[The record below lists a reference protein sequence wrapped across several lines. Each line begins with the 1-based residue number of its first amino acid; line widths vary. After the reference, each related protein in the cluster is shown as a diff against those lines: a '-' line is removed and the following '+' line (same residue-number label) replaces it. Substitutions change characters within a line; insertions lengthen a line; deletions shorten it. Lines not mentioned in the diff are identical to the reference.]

1 MKKIDIYFYNRNAPD
16 ESMSLIETKHDSV
29 KVNIY
34 MINMDGQFST
44 YNLVKELK
52 KLKSIIGLYNDLK
65 RINIIFEKDLN
76 ESIILTVVTKL
87 HDILYSYL
95 NRKEQ
100 EIKLYNVTDK
110 VQEMMKVLTSYK
122 DIVMDPNKTS
132 TSYLEWVRKNVPSN
146 YNIEIMSEGFPL
158 VEAVGRGS
166 QHPYYFVFISP
177 KEVDENK
184 TDIYMVGKAITYDT
198 GGLSVKTSH
207 MHEMK
212 TDMTGSAIVLSV
224 LNLLNTVSTNN
235 IFLLLPIVENMIGPA
250 ATKPGTVV
258 QTRLGKTVEIID
270 TDAEGRLCI
279 ADCME
284 YIEKILRDNKR
295 REMSLILDIAT
306 LTGNAT
312 RITYTISSISMSN
325 KIGVNYNSSIVKIG
339 NKIGEYVDYLQL
351 RKEYDDYM
359 QSNVADLKNH
369 CDENKAGC
377 MMGGAFINY
386 FVNKN
391 TPWVHL
397 DVAGVTYIKEMPT
410 SYGINLL
417 YQFIISISKK

>member
-16 ESMSLIETKHDSV
+16 ENMSLIETKQDSV

-34 MINMDGQFST
+34 LLDSDGQFST
-44 YNLVKELK
+44 YNLLKELK

-76 ESIILTVVTKL
+76 ESMILTVVTKL
-87 HDILYSYL
+87 HDILYSYM
-95 NRKEQ
+95 NRKGQ

-110 VQEMMKVLTSYK
+110 AQEMMEVLTSYK

-132 TSYLEWVRKNVPSN
+132 TSYLEWVKKNVPSN
-146 YNIEIMSEGFPL
+146 YNIDIMSEGFPL
-158 VEAVGRGS
+158 IEAVGRGS
-166 QHPYYFVFISP
+166 QNPYYFVFISP

-184 TDIYMVGKAITYDT
+184 TDIYMVGKAVTYDT
-198 GGLSVKTSH
+198 GGLNVKTSH

-212 TDMTGSAIVLSV
+212 TDMIGSAIILSV
-224 LNLLNTVSTNN
+224 LNLLNTPINLHNN
-235 IFLLLPIVENMIGPA
+235 VFLLLPIVENMIGPA

-284 YIEKILRDNKR
+284 YIEKILRENKR
-295 REMSLILDIAT
+295 REMTLILDIAT
-306 LTGNAT
+306 LTGNAS
-312 RITYTISSISMSN
+312 RITHTISCVTMSN
-325 KIGVNYNSSIVKIG
+325 KIGVKYNSSLVKIG

-359 QSNVADLKNH
+359 QSNVADIKNH

-391 TPWVHL
+391 TPWLHL
-397 DVAGVTYIKEMPT
+397 DVAGVTYIKDMPT

-417 YQFIISISKK
+417 YQFLKSN

>member
-1 MKKIDIYFYNRNAPD
+1 MKKIDIYFYNKTAPD
-16 ESMSLIETKHDSV
+16 EDVHLLKIEEKSI

-34 MINMDGQFST
+34 MLDIDGQFST
-44 YNLVKELK
+44 YLLVKELK
-52 KLKSIIGLYNDLK
+52 KLETIIILYKNLQ

-76 ESIILTVVTKL
+76 ESMILTVVTKL

-95 NRKEQ
+95 NRKNQ

-110 VQEMMKVLTSYK
+110 VQEMMEVLTRYK

-132 TSYLEWVRKNVPSN
+132 TSYLEWVKKNVPSN
-146 YNIEIMSEGFPL
+146 YNIDIMSEGFPL
-158 VEAVGRGS
+158 IEAVGRGS

-198 GGLSVKTSH
+198 GGLNIKTSH

-212 TDMTGSAIVLSV
+212 TDMTGSAIILSV
-224 LNLLNTVSTNN
+224 LNLLNTPINLHNN
-235 IFLLLPIVENMIGPA
+235 IFLLLPIVENMIGPS

-258 QTRLGKTVEIID
+258 RTQLGKTVEIID
-270 TDAEGRLCI
+270 MDAEGRLCI

-284 YIEKILRDNKR
+284 HIEKILRNNKR
-295 REMSLILDIAT
+295 REMTLILDIAT
-306 LTGNAT
+306 LTGNAS
-312 RITYTISSISMSN
+312 RITHTISSISMSN
-325 KIGVNYNSSIVKIG
+325 KIGIKYNSNIVKIG

-359 QSNVADLKNH
+359 KSNVADIKNH
-369 CDENKAGC
+369 CNENKAGC

-391 TPWVHL
+391 TPWIHL
-397 DVAGVTYIKEMPT
+397 DVAGVTYVKDMPT

-417 YQFIISISKK
+417 YQFLQSN